1 MSNTDKN
8 GWYFTV
14 NLFDCD
20 GKRRTERIHRLVAK
34 AFIGEIP
41 KGYHIHHKDGNKQ
54 NNRLDN
60 LEIIH
65 PAKHSMETI
74 KKNKNSWNNRTSK

>member
-14 NLFDCD
+14 NLFDHD

-41 KGYHIHHKDGNKQ
+41 KGYHIHHKDGNK
-54 NNRLDN
+54 
-60 LEIIH
+60 
-65 PAKHSMETI
+65 
-74 KKNKNSWNNRTSK
+74 

>member
-1 MSNTDKN
+1 LKSYRKNKNGRIMPNTNKN

-14 NLFDCD
+14 NLFDHN

-41 KGYHIHHKDGNKQ
+41 ICQ
-54 NNRLDN
+54 L
-60 LEIIH
+60 
-65 PAKHSMETI
+65 
-74 KKNKNSWNNRTSK
+74 